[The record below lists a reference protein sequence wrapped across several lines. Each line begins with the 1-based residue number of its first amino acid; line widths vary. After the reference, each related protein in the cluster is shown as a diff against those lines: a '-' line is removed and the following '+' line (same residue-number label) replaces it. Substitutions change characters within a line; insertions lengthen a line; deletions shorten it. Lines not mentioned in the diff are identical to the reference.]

1 LNRAFNAQM
10 NQTIFNPGLFNL
22 NVAEIQSIQS
32 KNWLVTGGAGFIG
45 SHLVE
50 TLLLAGAKSVTVLDN
65 LSTGFSENISP
76 WLQNPAFRFLEG
88 SIIDK
93 KKVEEAMAEVDVV
106 LHQAA
111 LGSVPRS
118 IKDPLATHQANV
130 TGFITVLN
138 AAKDVGIKRVV
149 YASSSSVY
157 GDSPKLPK
165 SETDS
170 GKPLS
175 PYAATKWMNEIYAD
189 IFARTY
195 ELEIIGLRYFNIFG
209 PRQSPNGPYAAVIPL
224 FIERL
229 KNGLPCEINGNG
241 TITRDFTHVANAVQ
255 ANLKAALIEN
265 EVAISQVYNVACGE
279 QLSLN
284 DLVAILSEN
293 LGVKIPSTYRE
304 ERPGDIKASLADI
317 NKAQNL
323 LGYFPQVSV
332 KSGLEN
338 LIQFD

>member
-1 LNRAFNAQM
+1 M
-10 NQTIFNPGLFNL
+10 NQTNFNAELFNL
-22 NVAEIQSIQS
+22 NNAEIQAIQS
-32 KNWLVTGGAGFIG
+32 KHWLVTGGAGFIG
-45 SHLVE
+45 SHLIE
-50 TLLLAGAKSVTVLDN
+50 TLLLAGAARVTVLDN
-65 LSTGFSENISP
+65 FSTGFPENVSP
-76 WLQNPAFRFLEG
+76 WLQHPAFRLVEG
-88 SIIDK
+88 SITDEK
-93 KKVEEAMAEVDVV
+93 KAADAMAGADLV

-118 IKDPLATHQANV
+118 IKDPLATHHANV

-138 AAKDVGIKRVV
+138 SAREAGVKRVV

-175 PYAATKWMNEIYAD
+175 PYAATKWINEIYAD

-195 ELEIIGLRYFNIFG
+195 GMEIIGLRYFNIFG

-224 FIERL
+224 FIDRL
-229 KNGLPCEINGNG
+229 KSGLPCEINGNG
-241 TITRDFTHVANAVQ
+241 TITRDFTYVANAVQ
-255 ANLKAALIEN
+255 ANLKAALSEN
-265 EVAISQVYNVACGE
+265 VTAINQVYNVACGE

-284 DLVAILSEN
+284 ELVAILSEH
-293 LGVKIPSTYRE
+293 LGVEIPSTYRA

-317 NKAQNL
+317 GKAQNL
-323 LGYFPQVSV
+323 LGYFPQATV
-332 KSGLEN
+332 KAGLGS
-338 LIQFD
+338 LIGQS